1 MFESTKPSMLADASS
16 DDDDND
22 GLIIASD
29 DPDGFFI
36 MDSEDGDL
44 ESMILILDD
53 TNDQVTPP

>member
-1 MFESTKPSMLADASS
+1 MLADASS